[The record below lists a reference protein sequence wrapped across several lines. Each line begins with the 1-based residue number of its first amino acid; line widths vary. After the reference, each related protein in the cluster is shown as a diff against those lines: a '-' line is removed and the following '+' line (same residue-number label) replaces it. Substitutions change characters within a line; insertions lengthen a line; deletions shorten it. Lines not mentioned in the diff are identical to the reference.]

1 MCGQILLPASDDSAV
16 LARIER
22 LEKAATL
29 APINKTEK
37 APVAKSEPVKE
48 KIAEKIADKPAEK
61 VVAKTEAPKS
71 TPVAKS
77 TGNVDVAALRR
88 MWPDVIENVK
98 KRRRLTWS
106 LLSASA
112 QILGLDDQAITIGI
126 VNAGARDSFIR
137 SGSDQILA
145 DAFEEVT
152 GLKRKIECTV
162 DPSINGTASARTDED
177 PSDEN
182 MLTGTE
188 LLAKELGAKII
199 KESH

>member
-1 MCGQILLPASDDSAV
+1 
-16 LARIER
+16 
-22 LEKAATL
+22 
-29 APINKTEK
+29 
-37 APVAKSEPVKE
+37 
-48 KIAEKIADKPAEK
+48 
-61 VVAKTEAPKS
+61 
-71 TPVAKS
+71 
-77 TGNVDVAALRR
+77 

-112 QILGLDDQAITIGI
+112 QILGLDDDAITIGI
-126 VNAGARDSFIR
+126 VNGGARDSFIR

-162 DPSINGTASARTDED
+162 DPSVTPVPATRTDED

-182 MLTGTE
+182 MLTGTQ